1 MEKKMSKA
9 CTKEKTFVNLESR
22 NVTPDEET
30 NIHLN

>member
-1 MEKKMSKA
+1 MKKKMSKA

-30 NIHLN
+30 NILLN